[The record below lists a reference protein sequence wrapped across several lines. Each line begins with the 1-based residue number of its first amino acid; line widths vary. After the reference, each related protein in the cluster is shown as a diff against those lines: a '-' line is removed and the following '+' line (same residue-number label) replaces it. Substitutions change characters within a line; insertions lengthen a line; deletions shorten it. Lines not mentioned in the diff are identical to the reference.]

1 MQAYA
6 SWHLHPA
13 FWLHNPLPWTRG
25 KQWSPN
31 WSKKLTRLHMLHRT
45 TTEVIYCH
53 DKTRPGRLLHT
64 LPESDIS
71 PNVTLN
77 YRYQDIT
84 TDAITFIYSCY
95 FIYFRVFYVH
105 MLSHALIIM
114 LTLLCLIYIYD
125 IATREI
131 SAIWWVGTHHTRKV
145 LYACDRLGTLLSL
158 VTVFFISYG
167 TVCLF
172 HLYVI

>member
-1 MQAYA
+1 
-6 SWHLHPA
+6 
-13 FWLHNPLPWTRG
+13 
-25 KQWSPN
+25 
-31 WSKKLTRLHMLHRT
+31 MLHRT

-84 TDAITFIYSCY
+84 TDAVY
-95 FIYFRVFYVH
+95 F
-105 MLSHALIIM
+105 MLFHLLPSLLRSHASTCFHYHVNVIM
-114 LTLLCLIYIYD
+114 FNIYIYD

-145 LYACDRLGTLLSL
+145 LYACDQLGTLLSL
-158 VTVFFISYG
+158 VTVFFISLFIHLFYYLVQAG
-167 TVCLF
+167 HVCFLSQAG
-172 HLYVI
+172 HAGNVISNQQLISN